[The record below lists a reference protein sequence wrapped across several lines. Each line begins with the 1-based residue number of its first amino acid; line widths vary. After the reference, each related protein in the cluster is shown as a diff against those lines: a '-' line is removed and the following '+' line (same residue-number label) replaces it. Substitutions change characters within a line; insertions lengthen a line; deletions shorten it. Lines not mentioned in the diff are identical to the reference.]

1 MKELE
6 RVSEYITQLE
16 TERAELN
23 KKIDKLIS
31 DIETLKY
38 LIKNNYIPSIV
49 DVDFQTESIRTL
61 ATIVTDRIDVLHG
74 EYDDLSSVVDE
85 VIDDIHNNNLRCP
98 DDLNIRDEDKI
109 RRLYEVVNEAVTKS
123 KGADV
128 DPVNSNDVVTDLS
141 TYITR
146 LGVAVDW
153 KYTND
158 RSEWTD
164 EHINELIAIVEGNHI
179 ARKNLDMMSFE
190 IESITQEIQND
201 NFGLYRTFTSAHLSL
216 DDYKFSST
224 RELAETLQ
232 KTSDEFVQTCEHLEI
247 AMGNLKATQLCFL
260 NKAIDDCKEQAHV
273 WREKSG
279 VLRCVKNRPRG
290 PVM

>member
-1 MKELE
+1 MKELDKI
-6 RVSEYITQLE
+6 SEYITQLE
-16 TERAELN
+16 TERAELT
-23 KKIDKLIS
+23 KQIDDLKS
-31 DIETLKY
+31 DIDDLGY
-38 LIKNNYIPSIV
+38 RVRNNCVHSVRGIGYKTRLV
-49 DVDFQTESIRTL
+49 QNL
-61 ATIVTDRIDVLHG
+61 ATDIQDRIDVLHG

-85 VIDDIHNNNLRCP
+85 VIEDIHNNNLRCP

-123 KGADV
+123 IGADV

-224 RELAETLQ
+224 RELAETIQ
-232 KTSDEFVQTCEHLEI
+232 KLTDSFIRSCEHLEVAI
-247 AMGNLKATQLCFL
+247 GNMKVAQLCDL
-260 NKAIDDCKEQAHV
+260 NKEIDSCIECAHK

-279 VLRCVKNRPRG
+279 VLRCMKNRPRG
-290 PVM
+290 PIV